1 MEPTVKF
8 INQAYRQ
15 ALFPNMLA
23 ILGGTINI
31 LADGILVGQRLGSD
45 ALAAINLCLP
55 IYLFLCV
62 IGSFIVSGTAIQ
74 AARAMGRNEKEES
87 GRYYHAAVFTS
98 LGVGIIATA
107 LGLLCLSPI
116 TEALCTE
123 VALQEM
129 VSAYTGITLL
139 GALPKILIYVPFWF
153 LRLNGQNK
161 TVTVMM
167 AVMGIGNIL
176 LDILFM
182 FVLDWGIAGA
192 AWASVI
198 ATIIACIIG
207 MWRLSGKNSSFHLSG
222 SGRLDLNGWLR
233 AAKSG
238 APAALNNLFQTFR
251 TLCVNYLLLQYCGAM
266 AVAVFFAL
274 NCVSAFSLC
283 VIDGIPQAAS
293 TMLGI
298 YCGEHN
304 PPNIKLLIKQ
314 QWKNGVWYILAFTLC
329 VLLGAS
335 LIQKAY
341 GLPIALFIP
350 IACLSV
356 SFLPALWNSILIS
369 YYNLLDRSLL
379 ASLMIASR
387 VLLFAVGGLWLLLQ
401 FSIAPWWFF
410 ACGEVFTTL
419 LWLILSGF
427 ISKKNKNLSRYLLL
441 DDVLE
446 REGKVL
452 DFSVEGTSEAICD
465 ASNRITDFCE
475 NNEMAAAQ
483 VMRISLSIEEIL
495 TVVMQKNP
503 DNLIDFDIRAFS
515 LQGVVG
521 IRIRYGG
528 IAYNPMR
535 QEISKDDEDFY
546 LGINLIQKMS
556 QEIIYQR
563 VFGTNSLQILV

>member
-1 MEPTVKF
+1 
-8 INQAYRQ
+8 
-15 ALFPNMLA
+15 MLA

-31 LADGILVGQRLGSD
+31 LADGILVGQRLGTE

-74 AARAMGRNEKEES
+74 AARAMGRNEASES
-87 GRYYHAAVFTS
+87 GSYYHAAVFAS
-98 LGVGIIATA
+98 LGVGIAATT
-107 LGLLCLSPI
+107 LGILFLSPI
-116 TEALCTE
+116 TKALCAD

-129 VSAYTGITLL
+129 VSAYTGITLI
-139 GALPKILIYVPFWF
+139 GAMPKILIYVPFWF

-161 TVTVMM
+161 AVTVMM

-182 FVLDWGIAGA
+182 FVLDWGISGA

-198 ATIIACIIG
+198 ATVAACGIG
-207 MWRLSGKNSSFHLSG
+207 MRRLCRKNSCFQLSGN
-222 SGRLDLNGWLR
+222 GRLDLNGWLK

-238 APAALNNLFQTFR
+238 APAALNNLFQAFR
-251 TLCVNYLLLQYCGAM
+251 TLCVNFLLLQYGGVM

-293 TMLGI
+293 AMLGI

-304 PPNIKLLIKQ
+304 PSNIKLLIRQ
-314 QWKNGVWYILAFTLC
+314 QWKKGVRYTIIFSICA
-329 VLLGAS
+329 LLGAS

-341 GLPIALFIP
+341 GLPVVLFIP

-369 YYNLLDRSLL
+369 YYNLLERSLL
-379 ASLMIASR
+379 ASLMVASR
-387 VLLFAVGGLWLLLQ
+387 VLIFAVGGLWLLLKLS
-401 FSIAPWWFF
+401 FSPWWFF
-410 ACGEVFTTL
+410 ACGEIITVL

-427 ISKKNKNLSRYLLL
+427 IYRKNRSLSRYLLL

-446 REGKVL
+446 REGKVI
-452 DFSVEGTSEAICD
+452 DFSVEGTAEAICD
-465 ASNRITDFCE
+465 ASSRITEFCE
-475 NNEMAAAQ
+475 KNAMAAKQ
-483 VMRISLSIEEIL
+483 IMRISLSIEEIL
-495 TVVMQKNP
+495 TIIMQKNP
-503 DNLIDFDIRAFS
+503 DNLIYFDIRAFS

-528 IAYNPMR
+528 IVYNPMCQR
-535 QEISKDDEDFY
+535 VLEDDADFY
-546 LGINLIQKMS
+546 MGISLIQKMS
-556 QEIIYQR
+556 HEIIYQS